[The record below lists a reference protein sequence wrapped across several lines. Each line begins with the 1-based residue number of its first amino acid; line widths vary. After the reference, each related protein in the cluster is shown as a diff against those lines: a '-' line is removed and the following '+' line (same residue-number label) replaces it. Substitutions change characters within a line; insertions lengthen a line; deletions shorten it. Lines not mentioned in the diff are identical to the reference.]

1 MKILSLAAFRFPAR
15 WLSRVAAAMGL
26 LGLANVGSAQVGVP
40 APVVEYT
47 PTLTQVQGQLPVNL
61 PYNVTIKSPNN
72 VPVGATQVVTLD
84 VAPTALPGGVAV
96 GTAVGYLSFSNP
108 VSGAPVTSLTF
119 VGPGQTQTV
128 RISVAYPANAL
139 PGVYAFKVRAVG
151 WTNSVGLRNEGTEI
165 NGSVT
170 AAATV
175 SNPPEVVIE
184 APTDAEVIS
193 TPATSFPLDVAF
205 RFRATV
211 SGANPTPIS
220 AASAD
225 FGGATVTLTSLTGLD
240 TTSVVGTG
248 TLRIE
253 SPGQYS
259 VTARATNSAGSSDD
273 TNGFRVVTTAL
284 PPTVA
289 ITAPSNGEV
298 FTYRAGGAP
307 VPVIVTFSATSNFG
321 GIRTLSAKIN
331 GAAVTFAPNG
341 IGTLLAT
348 GSIPLQYSSAGVHTI
363 EVTTTD
369 DYGTDTKTATF
380 SVNVVSPTPTI
391 SIASPTATTLTL
403 PAGATT
409 MSVPF
414 NLVSGSNNG
423 FFVDE
428 VAVSFDNGAP
438 FAPATTGLG
447 TAAAVSTGTLTNVG
461 AGTHTLT
468 ATVYSGGS
476 ARVFATRSVTF
487 TVASSNVPPSVVINS
502 PAAGATFTRVAG
514 GPALSIPLTFTGTS
528 NVANGVITNLKATL
542 NGSPLAVTFPAN
554 QKVSVGSA
562 TLTVTNAGTYTIG
575 VTATDAI
582 GTATATRTF
591 TVAVVQG
598 RTISGD
604 TFFDIDF
611 DGREDCGEFG
621 LGGITVR
628 LLNSSNQ
635 VIATDVSDA
644 CGNYSFCNLAPGT
657 YIVAAVL
664 PAGLSATTLNERT
677 VTISGSNVCV
687 PDFGF
692 GLNFNALRTMTANGN
707 TIGYWKNNLDKA
719 IAGKTNGIQVSKS
732 TLTTYTCRIAD
743 FALDPYDGLSLK
755 AAASTMGYSGS
766 SPTALLSKQ
775 LVASEYNYQQGA
787 YLNGNRTLTMLF
799 LWWGEYVLKNP
810 SKYSTSYVLWA
821 KDWFDAYNNSH
832 GGVVNG
838 PAPR

>member
-1 MKILSLAAFRFPAR
+1 MKVLKQSLLRQMAFVCAT
-15 WLSRVAAAMGL
+15 
-26 LGLANVGSAQVGVP
+26 LGLAVFPQLGFAQDP
-40 APVVEYT
+40 DPIPTVEYT
-47 PTLTQVQGQLPVNL
+47 PTLTPVQGQLPVDTSFNVSIRSPFNVATGVNL
-61 PYNVTIKSPNN
+61 PITFQVSPTTIPSTVSP
-72 VPVGATQVVTLD
+72 AT
-84 VAPTALPGGVAV
+84 AI
-96 GTAVGYLSFSNP
+96 GYVSFSNP
-108 VSGAPVTSLTF
+108 TSGLPVSSLTF
-119 VGPGQTQTV
+119 TGPNQTQTV
-128 RISVAYPANAL
+128 RVRVNYPANAV
-139 PGVYAFKVRAVG
+139 PGTYAYKVLAVG
-151 WTNSVGLRNEGTEI
+151 WTNTVGLRNEGSEI

-170 AAATV
+170 APAGV
-175 SNPPEVVIE
+175 QNPPEVVIE
-184 APTDAEVIS
+184 APADAEVI
-193 TPATSFPLDVAF
+193 TAPASSFPLNVNF

-211 SGANPTPIS
+211 SGANPAPIT
-220 AASAD
+220 AASAE
-225 FGGATVTLTSLTGLD
+225 FGGATLVLASLTGLG

-253 SPGQYS
+253 APGQFN
-259 VTARATNSAGSSDD
+259 VTARANNSVGSSDD
-273 TNGFRVVTTAL
+273 TNGFRVTATAL
-284 PPTVA
+284 PPTVT
-289 ITAPSNGEV
+289 IDSPSNGEI
-298 FTYRAGGAP
+298 FTYRAGSAP
-307 VPVIVTFSATSNFG
+307 VPVVVGFTARSSFG
-321 GIRTLSAKIN
+321 GIRTLTAKID
-331 GAAVTFAPNG
+331 GAAVTFAPGG
-341 IGTLLAT
+341 IGTLTAT
-348 GSIPLQYSSAGVHTI
+348 GSIPLQYASAGLHTI

-369 DYGTDTKTATF
+369 DYGTDTKTSTF

-391 SIASPTATTLTL
+391 TIASPTAATLTL

-414 NLVSGSNNG
+414 NIVSASNNG

-428 VAVSFDNGAP
+428 VAVSFDNGAS
-438 FAPATTGLG
+438 FAPSTTGLG
-447 TAAAVSTGTLTNVG
+447 TASATSTGTLTNVG

-468 ATVYSGGS
+468 ATVYSAGS
-476 ARVFATRSVTF
+476 ARVFATTSVTF
-487 TVASSNVPPSVVINS
+487 TVASSNQPPSVVINS

-644 CGNYSFCNLAPGT
+644 CGSYSFCNLAPGT
-657 YIVAAVL
+657 YVVAAVL

-743 FALDPYDGLSLK
+743 FALDPYDGISLK

-838 PAPR
+838 PAPL